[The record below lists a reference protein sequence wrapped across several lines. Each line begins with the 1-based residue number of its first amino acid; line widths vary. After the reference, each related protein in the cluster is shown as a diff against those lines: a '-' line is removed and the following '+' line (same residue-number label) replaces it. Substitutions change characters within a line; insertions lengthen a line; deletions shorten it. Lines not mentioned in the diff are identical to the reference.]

1 MRRRSVVTAV
11 VLLVLI
17 TLPLPVGAQ
26 PAPLRG
32 LDAYV
37 ERAMRDWEV
46 PGLAIAVVRRD
57 SVIFA
62 RGYGVRELGG
72 SNRVDEHTRFAI
84 ASTSKAFTTAAL
96 GMLVD
101 EGRLR
106 WNDPVAEHLP
116 GLVLQDPWLSREL
129 TVRDLVTHRAGLS
142 RCDNLWIA
150 APFDRAEVLRR
161 VRYLPASSFRADY
174 GYNNLMYIAAGE
186 VVGAASGTSWDDFLA
201 QRIFAPL
208 GMTRSTTRTAVVD
221 AGDNV
226 ASSHTKSDGAVV
238 IMAGRNYD
246 NIGGAGA
253 VWSSAHDMAQWIR
266 LHLGG
271 GTYGARQLLRPET
284 VKELHTPQV
293 VMGADS
299 VAERMFPG
307 TSFRAYGLGWNL
319 LDYHGRKLVHH
330 SGSIN
335 FTRTH
340 VGMIPSDGIGVVII
354 ANLSTSNLQQAL
366 MYRVLDALLGLPA
379 RDWSAEYLEL
389 LRRSEEA
396 SARQARAVD
405 SARVA
410 DTRPSLAID
419 AYAGTYAN
427 DVFGELRI
435 AVEDGRLVLSYA
447 PDYVADLVHWHHDTF
462 RGQWRR
468 TGFGRAFVTF
478 SLNTRAQA
486 ASVHLEGFGE
496 FRRQGQGEGQ
506 D

>member
-1 MRRRSVVTAV
+1 MRRSLVVTAV

-72 SNRVDEHTRFAI
+72 SERVDEHTRFAI

-101 EGRLR
+101 EGRVR

-142 RCDNLWIA
+142 RSDNLWIA

-221 AGDNV
+221 TGDNV
-226 ASSHTKSDGAVV
+226 ASSHSKSDGAVV
-238 IMAGRNYD
+238 VMARRNYD
-246 NIGGAGA
+246 
-253 VWSSAHDMAQWIR
+253 
-266 LHLGG
+266 
-271 GTYGARQLLRPET
+271 
-284 VKELHTPQV
+284 
-293 VMGADS
+293 
-299 VAERMFPG
+299 
-307 TSFRAYGLGWNL
+307 
-319 LDYHGRKLVHH
+319 
-330 SGSIN
+330 
-335 FTRTH
+335 
-340 VGMIPSDGIGVVII
+340 
-354 ANLSTSNLQQAL
+354 NLSTSNLQQAL

-389 LRRSEEA
+389 LRRSEDA

-486 ASVHLEGFGE
+486 ASVNLEGFGD
-496 FRRQGQGEGQ
+496 FRRQGQGQ